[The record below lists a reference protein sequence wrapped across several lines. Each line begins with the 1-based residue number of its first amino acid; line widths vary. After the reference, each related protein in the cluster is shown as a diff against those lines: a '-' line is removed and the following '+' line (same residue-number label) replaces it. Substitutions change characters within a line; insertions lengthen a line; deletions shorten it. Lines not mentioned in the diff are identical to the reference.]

1 MVPRPLLFG
10 EGELSSL
17 AAFRRTVCVRSGGML
32 AFALAR
38 CLRVEER
45 RVGMFRD
52 DYASKCDRVSSQETV
67 GHELRTADNYLADT
81 HSQFPLRTCLR

>member
-10 EGELSSL
+10 EGELSSS
-17 AAFRRTVCVRSGGML
+17 AAFRRAVCVRSGGGGML
-32 AFALAR
+32 TFALAR

-67 GHELRTADNYLADT
+67 VMNLG
-81 HSQFPLRTCLR
+81 SQITT